1 MKRTASLILQ
11 ITTLACLTHL
21 TVTAQEPVSNLPKP
35 SDSATSERTYD
46 AEVELMRQDMRAK
59 RKQII
64 AANLPL
70 TEAEATKFWPVYDRY
85 VAEMI
90 KINDGRYALI
100 QEYAK
105 NYDSLTDDQ
114 ADNFIEQWVTFDR
127 DDTQLRLQYIPEFQK
142 VISHKKTA
150 MFFQVDRRVGMMIN
164 LQLAGQVPLVKP

>member
-70 TEAEATKFWPVYDRY
+70 TEEIYSGISESDFPQKNSY
-85 VAEMI
+85 VLSSRS
-90 KINDGRYALI
+90 KGRH
-100 QEYAK
+100 
-105 NYDSLTDDQ
+105 DDQ
-114 ADNFIEQWVTFDR
+114 PSTRRTGSACQTVIIE
-127 DDTQLRLQYIPEFQK
+127 
-142 VISHKKTA
+142 S
-150 MFFQVDRRVGMMIN
+150 
-164 LQLAGQVPLVKP
+164 